1 MICRNINEE
10 NVLHHQRRFLW
21 AMMETDKCSIKKLQ
35 LVFAWTCGLK
45 LRGDQGWCSR
55 LPSWKYL
62 VSGNL
67 RFINASNFWPPFMHL
82 SFGAFKTKQI
92 AFLQSDQT
100 LFFET
105 NDYLKWLLII
115 WTVFMNYPFTLFL
128 ILVTLPTLFIEKL
141 FNLYMKCIKRI
152 IFWTAIIVLVNL

>member
-1 MICRNINEE
+1 MICRNTNEE

-82 SFGAFKTKQI
+82 SFGAFWTKRI

-100 LFFET
+100 HFFEPKD
-105 NDYLKWLLII
+105 NSNWLLII
-115 WTVFMNYPFTLFL
+115 WT
-128 ILVTLPTLFIEKL
+128 ILWIFY
-141 FNLYMKCIKRI
+141 LYFFC
-152 IFWTAIIVLVNL
+152 LSNSS